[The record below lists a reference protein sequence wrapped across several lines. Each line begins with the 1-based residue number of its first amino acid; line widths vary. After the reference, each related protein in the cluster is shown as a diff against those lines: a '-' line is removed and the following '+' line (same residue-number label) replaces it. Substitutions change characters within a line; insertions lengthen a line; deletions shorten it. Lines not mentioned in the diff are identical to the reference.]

1 MSKKQQQAQIRKIV
15 IRTIV
20 LISVVVGFLTFPI
33 ARLTQI
39 DRVQILTVNGH
50 PFSLNNFLVDAET
63 LSRELQQMGIDIHID
78 TVDGDLILIPRSVD
92 LRHTSE
98 LMMWGNWLN
107 ANYGTATHD
116 LGTGGTIQQND
127 TISFQFAHTNA
138 MGAYTFTRR
147 VVDDRGPDNAE
158 LYRGTYWIDS
168 NNVLHLHYRF
178 SVNGDG
184 EILELLDLH
193 QQWLFEW
200 VYSNVINLWQVENP
214 TEVIQLQR
222 VSLP

>member
-1 MSKKQQQAQIRKIV
+1 MSKKQQAHMRKV
-15 IRTIV
+15 VLWTIGLTV
-20 LISVVVGFLTFPI
+20 LITASLTFFI
-33 ARLTQI
+33 TRSTQI
-39 DRVQILTVNGH
+39 DRAQILTVNGF
-50 PFSLNNFLVDAET
+50 PFSMNNFLVDAET
-63 LSRELQQMGIDIHID
+63 LSRELQQMGIDIHIY
-78 TVDGDLILIPRSVD
+78 TADGDLILIPRSVD

-98 LMMWGNWLN
+98 MMMWGNWLN
-107 ANYGTATHD
+107 ANYGTAVHG

-147 VVDDRGPDNAE
+147 IVDDRGPGSAE
-158 LYRGTYWIDS
+158 LYSGTYWIDS

-178 SVNGDG
+178 LVNGDG

-193 QQWLFEW
+193 QQWLFGW